1 MRRRSIIY
9 PLPERDADDTY
20 PVMLIFAVIG
30 LFIRAI
36 AQSGSPLAL
45 WGIHNETVDL
55 RAQVKDV
62 LTLYNCNQDNV
73 SYGVECLRG
82 LDWTVFG
89 TTLQTVSSSYI

>member
-1 MRRRSIIY
+1 
-9 PLPERDADDTY
+9 
-20 PVMLIFAVIG
+20 MLAVVG

-45 WGIHNETVDL
+45 WGIHNATVDL

-62 LTLYNCNQDNV
+62 LTLYNCNEGNV

-82 LDWTVFG
+82 LDWTLFG
-89 TTLQTVSSSYI
+89 TSPQTVRNSYILCIIHFNYFKFT